1 MYACCCGCLLEQQL
15 RVFPW
20 VHRVI
25 RDIRCE
31 CTIFVHR
38 FPHACI
44 ITHTHTHP
52 HTHTHTYTHTHVHT
66 RIHEC
71 MHTNTST
78 HTHSSSF
85 ITGLGS
91 LHICW
96 SALFA
101 KIFLGKR
108 VEAFGSAPNGFLPNE
123 MARVL
128 AHIDHSSGGRP
139 PLSDTRRSP
148 AGASA
153 GQAGASTMQ
162 LVGSVTISV
171 LNCVRRYLRVL
182 LPRLAGK
189 VREHDK

>member
-1 MYACCCGCLLEQQL
+1 MNVDTHKQ
-15 RVFPW
+15 
-20 VHRVI
+20 I
-25 RDIRCE
+25 S
-31 CTIFVHR
+31 T
-38 FPHACI
+38 HAR
-44 ITHTHTHP
+44 THAHTHARARAHTHTHVCVC
-52 HTHTHTYTHTHVHT
+52 VHT

-128 AHIDHSSGGRP
+128 AHIDHFSGGRP
-139 PLSDTRRSP
+139 PLSDSRRSP
-148 AGASA
+148 AGARA
-153 GQAGASTMQ
+153 GRAGASTMQ
-162 LVGSVTISV
+162 LVGSVTKSV
-171 LNCVRRYLRVL
+171 LNCVGRYLRVL